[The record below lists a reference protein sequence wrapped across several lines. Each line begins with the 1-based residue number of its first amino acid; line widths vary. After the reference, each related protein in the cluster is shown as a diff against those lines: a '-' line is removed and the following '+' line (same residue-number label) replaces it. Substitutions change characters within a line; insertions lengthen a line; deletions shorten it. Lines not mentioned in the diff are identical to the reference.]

1 MIPPLDLRPSFIGP
15 HAGANMQP
23 SPTGSGRVRT
33 SKFSNPM
40 PSIIGST
47 EGYEE
52 DEYYGTID
60 RESLHA
66 DAESFVT
73 ATSSDD
79 QRPGHRRGNSAR
91 DIETVDKEILGVP
104 RGGPPAIVAPAPEN
118 GSVRSGI
125 SRGVMP
131 PSASESFIT
140 RRWDRDVALAPGVTT
155 FRAKKQWIDVTPAFW
170 AFWFGFLCPFLWL
183 VGGWHFTSFGEQPP
197 RLTYWEFYFTG
208 FWKALSCC
216 GSRRKE
222 GEEMDQTKRE
232 GKKTAPPL
240 PRWVSEK
247 QSSELG
253 RARLY
258 DPKRSLKGISFGYPF
273 ITRPMPPKPE
283 DETVF
288 KKMVTRMLE
297 IMDKPNRIFDQL
309 YGIKLREVRGRPES
323 GRRMFDP
330 WIQRCRYALCYAMLL
345 LAIGLL
351 TASAYLI
358 VYNTRQL

>member
-1 MIPPLDLRPSFIGP
+1 M
-15 HAGANMQP
+15 
-23 SPTGSGRVRT
+23 

-52 DEYYGTID
+52 GEYGGMTD

-66 DAESFVT
+66 DSFVT
-73 ATSSDD
+73 ATSDD
-79 QRPGHRRGNSAR
+79 NVRPGQRRGNSAR
-91 DIETVDKEILGVP
+91 DIETVDKEFTPPSGRP
-104 RGGPPAIVAPAPEN
+104 GTGPETS
-118 GSVRSGI
+118 SVRSGI
-125 SRGVMP
+125 SRAMP

-155 FRAKKQWIDVTPAFW
+155 FRAKKQWINVTPAFW

-183 VGGWHFTSFGEQPP
+183 VGGWHFTRFGEQPP
-197 RLTYWEFYFTG
+197 RLTVWEFYF
-208 FWKALSCC
+208 ACC
-216 GSRRKE
+216 GGRRRKE
-222 GEEMDQTKRE
+222 EVDHMKKE
-232 GKKTAPPL
+232 GKKAAVEPPPL

-253 RARLY
+253 RARLN
-258 DPKRSLKGISFGYPF
+258 DPRRSLKGISFGYPF
-273 ITRPMPPKPE
+273 ISRAKQPTPE
-283 DETVF
+283 EETVF
-288 KKMVTRMLE
+288 HKIVKRLFKVLG
-297 IMDKPNRIFDQL
+297 KPNRIFDQL

-323 GRRMFDP
+323 SRRMFDP
-330 WIQRCRYALCYAMLL
+330 WIQRCRYALCYAMLF

-351 TASAYLI
+351 SASAYLI